1 MRTRKDHLLIVVFSV
16 AKETS
21 CTANANPG
29 NKCIKYAANKAFLKG
44 FWMSQMA
51 GMECNGLTA
60 SSASEGTSHNSL
72 LETKIRLGDKAPALV
87 PYMDEP
93 YTATARR

>member
-1 MRTRKDHLLIVVFSV
+1 MKGGSKRRWRADQASSTAEAERKSSIFDRRSF
-16 AKETS
+16 
-21 CTANANPG
+21 
-29 NKCIKYAANKAFLKG
+29 FLKG

>member
-29 NKCIKYAANKAFLKG
+29 NKCIKYAANKAFL
-44 FWMSQMA
+44 
-51 GMECNGLTA
+51 
-60 SSASEGTSHNSL
+60 SALDVRFKFVFSKSPSGNESV
-72 LETKIRLGDKAPALV
+72 D
-87 PYMDEP
+87 
-93 YTATARR
+93 